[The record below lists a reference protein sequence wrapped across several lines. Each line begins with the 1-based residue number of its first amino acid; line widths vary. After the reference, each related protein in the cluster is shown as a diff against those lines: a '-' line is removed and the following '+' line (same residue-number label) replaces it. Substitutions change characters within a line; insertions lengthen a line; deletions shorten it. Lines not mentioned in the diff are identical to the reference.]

1 MLLLKEFLVPTVHT
15 MVRVAEYMDK
25 IHLRE

>member
-15 MVRVAEYMDK
+15 MARVAEYMDK